1 MQCVPVLDIRQGM
14 VVHAVRGAR
23 DHYQRLQTPLAPDAE
38 PANVLAGLLTLHP
51 FRYCYIADLD
61 ALQHKG
67 HNDHRIAMLVAQH
80 PGLEFWIDASFGDRT
95 SMPWYVA
102 LTNVRCVV
110 GSESLQDLPAWQ
122 ATRAR
127 CSGRGNPLLSLD
139 HAHGAPLG
147 PRALSAVPAQWPSKV
162 IAMNLDRVGSGEGPD
177 TGLIDEIRRAAPNR
191 QIIAAGGVRD
201 GQDLE
206 RLAASGVTAVL
217 VATALHDGRI
227 DARSLSALSYL

>member
-23 DHYQRLQTPLAPDAE
+23 DHYQLLQTPLAHDAE

-61 ALQHKG
+61 AIQHKG

-80 PGLEFWIDASFGDRT
+80 PGLEFWIDASFGDRA
-95 SMPWYVA
+95 SMPWYAA
-102 LTNVRCVV
+102 LSNVRCVI
-110 GSESLQDLPAWQ
+110 GSESLCDLAAWQ

-127 CSGRGNPLLSLD
+127 CSGRGDPLLSLD
-139 HAHGAPLG
+139 HARGAPLG
-147 PRALSAVPAQWPSKV
+147 PSALKTDPAHWPSKV

-177 TGLIDEIRRAAPNR
+177 TALLAEIGRTAPGR

-201 GQDLE
+201 GNDLA
-206 RLAASGVTAVL
+206 RLAASGITAVL

-227 DARSLSALSYL
+227 DARSLTGITRP